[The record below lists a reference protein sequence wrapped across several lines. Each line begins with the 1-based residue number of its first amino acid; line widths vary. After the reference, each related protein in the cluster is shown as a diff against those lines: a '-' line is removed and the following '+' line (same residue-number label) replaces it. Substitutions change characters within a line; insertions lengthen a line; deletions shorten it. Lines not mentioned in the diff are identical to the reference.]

1 MLIPRLTLPLL
12 VLAASPAFAHPGHGK
27 PGSLHSH
34 TWAQL
39 ADWLAN
45 GALVFFLV
53 FAVGIA
59 SWALGYALRRRP

>member
-12 VLAASPAFAHPGHGK
+12 ILAASPAFAHPGHGK
-27 PGSLHSH
+27 PGLLHSH

-45 GALVFFLV
+45 GALILFLV
-53 FAVGIA
+53 FALGTAV
-59 SWALGYALRRRP
+59 WALSSALHRRP